1 MGLLING
8 QVGWRA
14 ATVVGASSSST
25 PPLLDTYSGAVAAY
39 SLRKLR
45 TAYTGYAIRI
55 RRSSDSTSL
64 DIGFTANGGLDTTS
78 VLSFIAG
85 GTAFVSIVYDQSGN
99 GNHAT
104 QTTASSQPLLA
115 VGGIIYTLNGK
126 PIIRTALPGLS
137 GAQVYFNTPISNLQP
152 RPISIVQAGVIYQL
166 ASNIYGNVTCTL
178 GGSNSGGLAGGRY
191 SFGVGT
197 SNFNIIRQ
205 NTDGSVVSVNN
216 GIYNNNSYIQQGHFD
231 STTITNRFNGND
243 VTTSVTDTNQYNLTS
258 NFTLMGG
265 NISSNLFFGNVGLFE
280 NIFYLN
286 NQTPN
291 RVGIES
297 NINSYYSIY

>member
-1 MGLLING
+1 MILANHGII
-8 QVGWRA
+8 
-14 ATVVGASSSST
+14 SSGGSL
-25 PPLLDTYSGAVAAY
+25 PLLLDTYSGATAAY
-39 SLRKLR
+39 SLRKLN
-45 TAYTGYAIRI
+45 TAYTGNAIRI

-78 VLSFIAG
+78 VLSFIDD
-85 GTAFVSIVYDQSGN
+85 GTAFVSIIYDQSGN

-104 QTTASSQPLLA
+104 QETALSQPLLA

-126 PIIRTALPGLS
+126 PIIRTHLPGSNGL
-137 GAQVYFNTPISNLQP
+137 QIYFNTPISNLQP

-166 ASNIYGNVTCTL
+166 ASNIYGNATCTL
-178 GGSNSGGLAGGRY
+178 GGSNSGGFGGSRY
-191 SFGVGT
+191 TFGVIS
-197 SNFNIIRQ
+197 SNFGVYRQ
-205 NTDGSVVSVNN
+205 NTDGSDISVNN
-216 GIYNNNSYIQQGHFD
+216 GVYNNNGYIQQGHFD

-243 VTTSVTDTNQYNLTS
+243 VSTSISDTNQYSLSS

-265 NISSNLFFGNVGLFE
+265 NVSSTLVFGNLGLFE

>member
-1 MGLLING
+1 MTYFNNLG
-8 QVGWRA
+8 QGRIGWKSP
-14 ATVVGASSSST
+14 TSGGST
-25 PPLLDTYSGAVAAY
+25 PLLDIYSGATAAY
-39 SLRKLR
+39 SLRKLSS
-45 TAYTGYAIRI
+45 TYTGNAIRI
-55 RRSSDSTSL
+55 RRSSDNTSL

-126 PIIRTALPGLS
+126 PIIRTTLPGFS
-137 GAQVYFNTPISNLQP
+137 GVQIYFNTPISNLQP
-152 RPISIVQAGVIYQL
+152 RPISIVQAGIIYQL

-178 GGSNSGGLAGGRY
+178 GGSNSGGLGGGRY
-191 SFGVGT
+191 IFGVT
-197 SNFNIIRQ
+197 PSNFSIYRQ
-205 NTDGSVVSVNN
+205 NTDGSAVSVNN
-216 GIYNNNSYIQQGHFD
+216 GVYNNNGYIQQGHFD
-231 STTITNRFNGND
+231 STTLTNRFNGND
-243 VTTSVTDTNQYNLTS
+243 ASTSITDTNQYNLSS

-265 NISSNLFFGNVGLFE
+265 NVSNSLFFGSVGLLE

-291 RVGIES
+291 RAGIES